1 METATMGKVI
11 VKAKVQNLDDLYEV
25 KKGQRAVADV
35 RTVEMDNAL
44 VDTGATMLL
53 LPSRYIAALGLEL
66 VRTREALTAAGMIPL
81 KIYEVVRLT
90 VDGREASVE
99 VAEVPDNN
107 PPLIG
112 QIPLEILDFLVDPQG
127 QRLVGNPAHGGQQ
140 MIEVWS
146 V

>member
-25 KKGQRAVADV
+25 KKGQRAAADV

-99 VAEVPDNN
+99 VAEVPDSN